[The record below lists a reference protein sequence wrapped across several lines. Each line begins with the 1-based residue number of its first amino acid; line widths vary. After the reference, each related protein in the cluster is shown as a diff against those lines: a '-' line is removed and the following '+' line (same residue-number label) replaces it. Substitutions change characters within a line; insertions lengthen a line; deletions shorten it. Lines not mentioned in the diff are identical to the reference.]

1 MENKLKKNGNKYALI
16 SVSDKTDLIK
26 IAKAIIKQNYNI
38 ISTGGTYNL
47 LKENNIDVIEIS
59 NFTGEKEI
67 LNGRIKSLGR
77 NVHAGLLA
85 DKEKH
90 LDEIEKFDIKLID
103 IVVCNFYPFEKKIKE
118 SVSLIKNNEKTE
130 KELIPILIEN
140 IDIGGPTMVWSAIK
154 NYKNKLII
162 TDPSQY
168 DEVIKELEKINLNT
182 NSNLSP
188 DVNSNSN
195 QTFDKVFD
203 EVFVKKLVSEASQ
216 KVSRYRMMIANF
228 LNSKFFLEEK
238 YSEEELPKFFN
249 PCFEKIDYDFRYG
262 ENPHQNLSAGYKNIL
277 NQVNIFDAK
286 ILNAGKVPSYN
297 NIADMNAA
305 IAMLLDFLNYDRVD
319 IIMKH
324 GNPCGLGI
332 GEDAFKLACE
342 TDQISRFGGIYI
354 TNKKLTLKD
363 ADMIGKKY
371 FEVILA
377 PGYETNVVEKLVE
390 KDNRR
395 RIFDINEIIKN
406 YNKDELMIN
415 SVIGG
420 IIVQNYNSKLYDKF
434 EIVSNLKPNENE
446 IKASELA
453 FKIVKHCNSNAIVI
467 TNDKQAIGLGVGQM
481 SRLDSVNIAIKKA
494 EESGFNIDGCVL
506 ASDAFFPKSD
516 GVFNAIAKGI
526 KGIIQPGGS
535 VNDEEIID
543 LINEKNKFMIFTN
556 MRHFKHS
563 R

>member
-1 MENKLKKNGNKYALI
+1 MEIKKNKYALI

-26 IAKAIIKQNYNI
+26 IADVINKRGYNI
-38 ISTGGTYNL
+38 ISTGGTFNL

-59 NFTGEKEI
+59 EFTGEKEI
-67 LNGRIKSLGR
+67 LNGRVKSLGR

-90 LDEIEKFDIKLID
+90 SEEIEKLDLKLID
-103 IVVCNFYPFEKKIKE
+103 IVVCNFYPFEKKIDE
-118 SVSLIKNNEKTE
+118 ATLLIKNNEKSE
-130 KELIPILIEN
+130 KELIPMLIEN

-168 DEVIKELEKINLNT
+168 NEVIKELEKKAINDNFEEL
-182 NSNLSP
+182 
-188 DVNSNSN
+188 
-195 QTFDKVFD
+195 
-203 EVFVKKLVSEASQ
+203 FVKQLVSVASN
-216 KVSRYRMMIANF
+216 KVSRYRNVISNF

-238 YSEEELPKFFN
+238 YFENELPKLFN
-249 PCFEKIDYDFRYG
+249 PCFEKIDYEFRYG
-262 ENPHQNLSAGYKNIL
+262 ENPHQNLSAGYKNIS

-286 ILNAGKVPSYN
+286 ILNEGKIPSYN

-305 IAMLLDFLNYDRVD
+305 ISMLLDFLDYDKVD

-324 GNPCGLGI
+324 GNPCGVGI
-332 GEDAFKLACE
+332 GDDAFKLACE
-342 TDQISRFGGIYI
+342 SDQISRFGGIYI

-363 ADMIGKKY
+363 EELIGKKY

-377 PGYETNVVEKLVE
+377 LGYEDGVVEKLVE

-395 RIFDINEIIKN
+395 RIFEISDVLKN
-406 YNKDELMIN
+406 YKKDDLIIN

-434 EIVSNLKPNENE
+434 EIMSNKKPNEDE
-446 IKASELA
+446 IKSSDLA
-453 FKIVKHCNSNAIVI
+453 FRIVKHCNSNAIVI
-467 TNDKQAIGLGVGQM
+467 ANNKQAIGLGVGQM
-481 SRLDSVNIAIKKA
+481 SRIDSVNIAIKKA
-494 EESGFNIDGCVL
+494 EEAGFNIDGCVL

-516 GVFNAIAKGI
+516 GVLNAINKGI

-535 VNDEEIID
+535 VNDEEIIN
-543 LINEKNKFMIFTN
+543 LINEKNIFMIFTN